1 MTKKTPKN
9 ISLWL
14 VENRKAKDLLPYE
27 HNPRTISKAKM
38 DQLKQRIES
47 QGFRVPPSIDTDGT
61 ILAGHQRIKA
71 LISMGL
77 GDMEIPVS
85 VPQRKLTE
93 QERKEVVAT
102 DNLSWGDWDMDLLT
116 ENWNVDELVEWGFD
130 EDMFGEPA
138 EERADDMPEDELP
151 LSVEAVTEAGDF
163 YTIGQHALLCGDS
176 TQEASVKHLMGDKLV
191 DLLLTDPPYNVALG
205 MNETPKEAKKRN
217 RRTDGLT
224 VKNDEMSDDQFRTF
238 LSDCFKA
245 CDSVMRPGAS
255 FYIWHA
261 DSEGFNFR
269 GACRDAGW
277 QVRQCLIWAKQ
288 TMVMGRQDYHWKHE
302 PCLYGWKDGAAHTWN
317 TDRKQT
323 TILEFDRPSRN
334 AEHPTM
340 KPVDLMGYQIQNN
353 TKEGNIVLD
362 VFGGSG
368 STMVAAHHA
377 GRICH
382 SMELDPVYCDVI
394 VARMHSL
401 FPELE
406 ITRNGKPF
414 TPKVKVSNTQTKT
427 KA

>member
-1 MTKKTPKN
+1 MTKKPN
-9 ISLWL
+9 VSLWL
-14 VENRKAKDLLPYE
+14 VETRKAKDLLPYE
-27 HNPRTISKAKM
+27 HNPRTISKEKM
-38 DQLKQRIES
+38 DKLKERILS

-77 GDMEIPVS
+77 GDMEVPVS
-85 VPQRKLTE
+85 VPQRKLSE

-102 DNLSWGDWDMDLLT
+102 DNLSWGDWD
-116 ENWNVDELVEWGFD
+116 
-130 EDMFGEPA
+130 
-138 EERADDMPEDELP
+138 
-151 LSVEAVTEAGDF
+151 
-163 YTIGQHALLCGDS
+163 
-176 TQEASVKHLMGDKLV
+176 
-191 DLLLTDPPYNVALG
+191 TDPPYNVAYEG
-205 MNETPKEAKKRN
+205 KTKDA
-217 RRTDGLT
+217 LT
-224 VKNDEMSDDQFRTF
+224 IQNDEMSDDDFRTF
-238 LSDCFKA
+238 LSDCFQA

-261 DSEGFNFR
+261 DSEGYNFR
-269 GACRDAGW
+269 GACKDAGW
-277 QVRQCLIWAKQ
+277 QVRQCLIWQKQ

-317 TDRKQT
+317 SDRKQT

-334 AEHPTM
+334 TEHPTM

-353 TKEGNIVLD
+353 TKEGNVVLD

-377 GRICH
+377 SRVCYT
-382 SMELDPVYCDVI
+382 MELDPVYCDVI

-406 ITRNGKPF
+406 ITRNGKAF